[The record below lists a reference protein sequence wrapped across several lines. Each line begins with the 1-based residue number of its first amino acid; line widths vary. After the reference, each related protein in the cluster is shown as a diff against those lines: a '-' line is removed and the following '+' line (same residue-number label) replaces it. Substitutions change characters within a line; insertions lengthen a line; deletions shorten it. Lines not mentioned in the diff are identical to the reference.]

1 MAEVLSK
8 SKAACK
14 GQETSLF
21 FIDNG
26 PLTSKRVRIGIDKA
40 KSICHGCEIKIECF
54 MHAIN
59 NQENYGIWGG
69 TTAKERMKLNLQSD
83 SISYSEAVKIL
94 KWTRNS

>member
-1 MAEVLSK
+1 
-8 SKAACK
+8 
-14 GQETSLF
+14 
-21 FIDNG
+21 
-26 PLTSKRVRIGIDKA
+26 
-40 KSICHGCEIKIECF
+40 